1 MNKVLSF
8 NCDGK
13 PVYLCNELVWNVW
26 CSFKKHRSKLVHFR
40 IGYQKRIMLEGKGFE
55 VGDFYMSPEGY
66 KVFTEQYHLKRG
78 SCCLSGCRHCPY
90 DFKKTKK

>member
-1 MNKVLSF
+1 
-8 NCDGK
+8 
-13 PVYLCNELVWNVW
+13 
-26 CSFKKHRSKLVHFR
+26 
-40 IGYQKRIMLEGKGFE
+40 MLEGKEFE

-90 DFKKTKK
+90 DFKKTKKYRHDFCILYLILKLIYEKSDSIIHLFSFCKL